1 MGSGSS
7 VDTQSSCKVGA
18 RVGRYTKGFKAQR
31 SLHDRRAMHRKSK
44 KLVTNPGL
52 GAIGLSR
59 MKERADPIQRLT
71 KQVLVA
77 ERERNEAV
85 MGSVRVWI
93 AGQQAQDIWKAKY
106 IKEKKKVGRLWRSYC
121 AVKYPGMV
129 STVQQPPQ
137 LLWDA
142 GITIFTCAQA
152 LRVWAT
158 NSSKSR

>member
-7 VDTQSSCKVGA
+7 VSTQSSCNVGA

-31 SLHDRRAMHRKSK
+31 SLRDRRIAHRKSK
-44 KLVTNPGL
+44 NLATNPGL
-52 GAIGLSR
+52 DVIGLSR
-59 MKERADPIQRLT
+59 IKKRVDPIQRLT

-85 MGSVRVWI
+85 MGSVRVWM
-93 AGQQAQDIWKAKY
+93 AGQQSQDIWKAKY
-106 IKEKKKVGRLWRSYC
+106 VKEKKKVARLWRSYC
-121 AVKYPGMV
+121 AVKYPEK
-129 STVQQPPQ
+129 VQQSPW

-152 LRVWAT
+152 LRLWAT
-158 NSSKSR
+158 NSSKSC